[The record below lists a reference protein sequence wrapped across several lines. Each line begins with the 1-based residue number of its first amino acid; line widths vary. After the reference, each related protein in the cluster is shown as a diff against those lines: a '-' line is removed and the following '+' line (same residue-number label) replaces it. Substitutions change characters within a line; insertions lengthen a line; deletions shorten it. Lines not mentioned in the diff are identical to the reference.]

1 MACSETLQLHVVECE
16 GARSVALSPNGK
28 YICLARVG
36 PNGAAVVQT
45 NSTFVCEMD
54 GTQGFGVECVSWAND
69 SLRVAAGGKSP
80 TSPNALQ
87 PTGGFVVVCDSQ
99 TGARIFATQREA
111 QVLCVAFSTNDA
123 AQRLAASRIDGIV
136 EVLDAYTGDPLHKVR
151 LRGYADRWSHRSPFS
166 GIAPDL
172 PLPPRSGAPPTPCS
186 YAAWLSNGEHIVVA
200 HASAATVVDLN
211 LVPGPPFFN
220 THPGGN
226 QSGAQGTAL
235 DDDTP
240 DDTHTFLAEARL
252 PCGSLV
258 TAVATSPRAED
269 PQLMALCGG
278 PSVVIANAINGAII
292 TQRRLD
298 DFGGGGNNWQ
308 LALSVAFCPPR
319 AVTTPKADGGTP
331 PASSSATEPALA
343 QQQSQAAAQAQ
354 QQPAQATE
362 VAKAVAGQLRL
373 VVGGELAVGS
383 AASGAVAVFDAISGS
398 LLSVHQARS
407 AVLSVSVA
415 ADGSSM
421 ALGERRATELQQQQH
436 AAAQLQQQVAQQPQP
451 PHPTAPG
458 LAKSTPPEL
467 QVQQQQRL
475 QQQQQALAT
484 QRPAAASGG
493 VIQPQPGQHQQ
504 PHGQP
509 VQQQPLFGGTPSP
522 SPQQLSQQGV
532 VQSPAAAETGAPSP
546 SPAMF
551 KFGAGASGTRI
562 EPPPVPKPPEER
574 TSRSVA
580 SSLGQL
586 ASFVGAWVLLD
597 IAMDQ
602 HRSKLKA
609 AIVESEIDPSAA

>member
-1 MACSETLQLHVVECE
+1 MLSCLYHLPYRPPHMACSETLQLHVVECE

-69 SLRVAAGGKSP
+69 GLRVAAGGKSP
-80 TSPNALQ
+80 SSPNALQ
-87 PTGGFVVVCDSQ
+87 ATGGFIAVCDSQ

-111 QVLCVAFSTNDA
+111 QLLCVAFSTNDA
-123 AQRLAASRIDGIV
+123 GQRLAIARIDGIV
-136 EVLDAYTGDPLHKVR
+136 EVLDAYTGDPFHKAR
-151 LRGYADRWSHRSPFS
+151 LRGYADRWSHRSPFA

-186 YAAWLSNGEHIVVA
+186 YVAWLSNGEHIAVA
-200 HASAATVVDLN
+200 HASAATIVDLN

-220 THPGGN
+220 NHPGGN

-235 DDDTP
+235 DDDAP
-240 DDTHTFLAEARL
+240 DDTQTFLAEARL

-258 TAVATSPRAED
+258 TAVATSPREED

-278 PSVVIANAINGAII
+278 PSVVIANADTGAII

-298 DFGGGGNNWQ
+298 DFGGAGNNWQ
-308 LALSVAFCPPR
+308 VALSVAFCPPR
-319 AVTTPKADGGTP
+319 AVTTPKAEGGTP
-331 PASSSATEPALA
+331 TASSSASDSALA
-343 QQQSQAAAQAQ
+343 QQRSQAAAQPQ
-354 QQPAQATE
+354 QQPGQAAE
-362 VAKAVAGQLRL
+362 VTKAVAGQLRL

-415 ADGSSM
+415 ADGRSM
-421 ALGERRATELQQQQH
+421 ALGERRATEIQQQQH
-436 AAAQLQQQVAQQPQP
+436 AATQLQQQAAQQTQP
-451 PHPTAPG
+451 PHPAGTG
-458 LAKSTPPEL
+458 QAKTTPPEL
-467 QVQQQQRL
+467 QAQQQQRL
-475 QQQQQALAT
+475 QHQQQALAT

-493 VIQPQPGQHQQ
+493 VLQPETGQLQQ

-509 VQQQPLFGGTPSP
+509 VQQQPLFGGAPSP
-522 SPQQLSQQGV
+522 SPQQFSQQGA
-532 VQSPAAAETGAPSP
+532 VQSMAAADTGAPSP
-546 SPAMF
+546 VPAMF
-551 KFGAGASGTRI
+551 KFGAGASGSRI

-574 TSRSVA
+574 ASPAVA
-580 SSLGQL
+580 SS
-586 ASFVGAWVLLD
+586 
-597 IAMDQ
+597 
-602 HRSKLKA
+602 
-609 AIVESEIDPSAA
+609 PSDFAHL